1 MLGVVRFIL
10 TPTLN
15 VTNICCTTF
24 LQPPCRSQSNYPSL
38 ACPQE
43 GWMPYFSGMNL
54 LQIQLTACTLSTYA
68 PSMGVRCVGSEAVWF
83 VGLSSLRDFLS
94 MCWREPHARRW
105 SSPWGMLLW
114 WCYYCLLSLCPWE
127 RRDVL
132 CRHHHEWEQLAR
144 VCNQGLY
151 LCCYPW
157 KWDVM
162 CDDSDV
168 HYFIGF
174 PMLWCVVVTM
184 MIWYDFCFVHT
195 FTSYFPSATY
205 SRSTSIHRVERHKK
219 KKKIT
224 LFVVPHNIHIIT
236 FFILW

>member
-10 TPTLN
+10 TPTLQ
-15 VTNICCTTF
+15 CYQYLLHRTF
-24 LQPPCRSQSNYPSL
+24 SAAMPGKCRSNLSL
-38 ACPQE
+38 ARLPT
-43 GWMPYFSGMNL
+43 GGMDATYFSGMNL
-54 LQIQLTACTLSTYA
+54 LRMQLTACTLSTYA
-68 PSMGVRCVGSEAVWF
+68 PSMGVRCVGSETVWF

-127 RRDVL
+127 RQDML

-157 KWDVM
+157 RWDVM

-195 FTSYFPSATY
+195 FTSYFPSH
-205 SRSTSIHRVERHKK
+205 SLM
-219 KKKIT
+219 KIT
-224 LFVVPHNIHIIT
+224 
-236 FFILW
+236 